1 MMNFNEMYEMYKATG
16 LNNYT
21 LNCLSSN
28 NKYEREHAI
37 NTLKKHN
44 INTTDDLLLF
54 IAMNI

>member
-1 MMNFNEMYEMYKATG
+1 MINFKQMYEIYKATG

-21 LNCLSSN
+21 LNCLASA

-37 NTLKKHN
+37 NTLKNSN
-44 INTTDDLLLF
+44 IKTTDDLLLF